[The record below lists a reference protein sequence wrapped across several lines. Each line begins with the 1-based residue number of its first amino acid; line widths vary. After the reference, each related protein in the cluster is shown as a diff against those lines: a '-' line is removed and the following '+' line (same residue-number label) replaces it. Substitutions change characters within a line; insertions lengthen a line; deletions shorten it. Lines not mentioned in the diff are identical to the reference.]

1 MSSTTQT
8 ADAPGTDVG
17 VLMPVVVHFDDLDPM
32 GLLHNG
38 HYQVLVERAWGW
50 FWRDRGVGGKSG
62 LEGDG
67 FNVAKAFDI
76 TYDLPVS
83 GIGEYA
89 VHLWMKRLGNSSATA
104 GYRVCSADGN
114 TTYAHG
120 SRAVVRLDRTTLTP
134 TPWFERVAEIAR
146 TIGLPQTNDKA

>member
-1 MSSTTQT
+1 MPPTPTVDT
-8 ADAPGTDVG
+8 PGSDVG

-50 FWRDRGVGGKSG
+50 FWRDKGIGGKSG

-67 FNVAKAFDI
+67 FNVAKHFDI
-76 TYDLPVS
+76 TYDQPVA

-89 VHLWMKRLGNSSATA
+89 VHLWMTRLGTTSATA
-104 GYRVCSADGN
+104 GYRVCSADGK

-120 SRAVVRLDRTTLTP
+120 SRTVVRLDSTTFRP
-134 TPWFERVAEIAR
+134 TPWSERVWEIAR
-146 TIGLPQTNDKA
+146 TIGLPQERA